1 MTRTSGQ
8 FVATVFLLAAAAT
21 GCLPLLMISGAAL
34 AGHGVTESINLDSS
48 DDHEPKSDDR
58 CSEASDMPEGIDLE
72 SHRNMA
78 RASDTDGDGLNNLDD
93 NCPTVSNPGQ
103 ADRDGDGVGDAC
115 DACPDMPAEGLVDG
129 CPDDE

>member
-1 MTRTSGQ
+1 
-8 FVATVFLLAAAAT
+8 
-21 GCLPLLMISGAAL
+21 
-34 AGHGVTESINLDSS
+34 
-48 DDHEPKSDDR
+48 
-58 CSEASDMPEGIDLE
+58 
-72 SHRNMA
+72 MA

-93 NCPTVSNPGQ
+93 NCPTVSNPDQ